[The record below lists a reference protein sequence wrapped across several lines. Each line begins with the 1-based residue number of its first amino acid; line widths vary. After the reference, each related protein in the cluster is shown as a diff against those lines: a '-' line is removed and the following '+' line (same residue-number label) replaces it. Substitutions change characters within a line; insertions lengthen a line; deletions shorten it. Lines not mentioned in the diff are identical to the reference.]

1 MKVCIV
7 NIDTSNA
14 FFPLLVSRLLE
25 ANLKH
30 PGITLEI
37 SSLEK
42 WWSEKKDVYILSQGK
57 KVPSLVNKT

>member
-1 MKVCIV
+1 MKVYIV